1 MSNSEKINIQ
11 SQETPKLNDSEN
23 NLDILLNSKDFEDMK
38 TELDKANNFIEYFLI
53 VGLDPSIALNS
64 WLYEKD
70 LEELNN
76 EYSEQIK
83 PKIIFF

>member
-1 MSNSEKINIQ
+1 MSNSKINIQ
-11 SQETPKLNDSEN
+11 SPETPKLNDSEN
-23 NLDILLNSKDFEDMK
+23 TLDILLNSKDFEDMK

-83 PKIIFF
+83 TIIIIQ